1 MKAKRKGESRA
12 AFPLRGKA
20 AVKRAV
26 NIFLCGILGVYSP
39 SLGRRIRVS
48 DIWKTKNYLGGNL
61 FL

>member
-1 MKAKRKGESRA
+1 MKAKRKGERRT
-12 AFPLRGKA
+12 AFPLRGNA

-26 NIFLCGILGVYSP
+26 CICLCGILGVYSP
-39 SLGRRIRVS
+39 SLRRRVRVS